1 MENGSAPDGITTT
14 GRRFHDHGHGM
25 TMENGSAPDGITTTG
40 RRFHDHGHGMTLGGS
55 ALRPLWALCELTK

>member
-1 MENGSAPDGITTT
+1 
-14 GRRFHDHGHGM
+14 
-25 TMENGSAPDGITTTG
+25 MENGSAPDGITTTG